1 MNTLKKLH
9 KSDNGINDLSPMC
22 CSYTYIL
29 VRCNPVSKQAIL
41 LYFQKSRIHCFQQ
54 QGSFLSDRPI
64 PIHAT
69 SRASCNLIG

>member
-29 VRCNPVSKQAIL
+29 VRCNPVSKEAII
-41 LYFQKSRIHCFQQ
+41 LYFQKSRIHFFQ
-54 QGSFLSDRPI
+54 
-64 PIHAT
+64 
-69 SRASCNLIG
+69 